1 MKSFLCLFA
10 ALLCLAASMRSLT
23 RQRNP
28 MSQCT
33 ELIVVTTPDWNASQ
47 GTLRRYAR
55 GNIHMPWKLV
65 GEPIAVVVGKN
76 GLAWGKGAIRVDA
89 QVAQPD
95 DPVKKEGDGRA
106 PAGVFYLSKAFGY
119 AAQEQPGWKMP
130 YVGLTSSVECV
141 DDTASKFYNQIVDR
155 STVTPDW
162 NSSEHMLRPDDLY
175 RWGILVE
182 HNSSP
187 AEAGAGSCIFLHI
200 WRGPGQ
206 PTVGCTAMPQADLE
220 SLIGWLNPQRSP
232 LLVQLP
238 AAEYQKLHKGWGW
251 PVIDNGAAG
260 STMHTGTK
268 SLGKP

>member
-1 MKSFLCLFA
+1 MKSFPYSLAFM
-10 ALLCLAASMRSLT
+10 LLLAATALSLT
-23 RQRNP
+23 KQRSH

-33 ELIVVTTPDWNASQ
+33 ELVVVTASDWNSAQ
-47 GTLRRYAR
+47 ATMRRYQR
-55 GNIHMPWKLV
+55 SNTRSRWKAV
-65 GEPIAVVVGKN
+65 GEPITVMIGKN

-89 QVAQPD
+89 QVAQPA

-119 AAQEQPGWKMP
+119 SADEPPGWKMP
-130 YVGLTSSVECV
+130 YLYLTSSVECV
-141 DDTASKFYNQIVDR
+141 DDTNSKFYNQIVDR
-155 STVTPDW
+155 GTVSADW

-175 RWGILVE
+175 RWGVLVE

-187 AEAGAGSCIFLHI
+187 AESGAGSCIFMHI

-220 SLIGWLNPQRSP
+220 SLIAWLDPARMP

-238 AAEYQKLHKGWGW
+238 IAEYNKLREGWKW
-251 PVIDNGAAG
+251 PKI
-260 STMHTGTK
+260 
-268 SLGKP
+268 